1 MFIQYV
7 SILVSSPV
15 VSSLLTIIFAPNQL
29 TRMIDAYEV
38 TIITGDTVTMAFSAL
53 TKSLYTL
60 FAALWNFPTSCFS
73 RTKAFTTLI
82 EVTFS

>member
-38 TIITGDTVTMAFSAL
+38 TIIIGDTFTIAFSAL
-53 TKSLYTL
+53 TKSL
-60 FAALWNFPTSCFS
+60 
-73 RTKAFTTLI
+73 
-82 EVTFS
+82 